1 MSLPS
6 YERFAARR
14 RAELVAGSRVVETA
28 RGPVEYVDIPAADA
42 GGGPTMLSFHGS
54 PGGYDQAG
62 LLPPVPGYRVI
73 GWSRPGFLRTPLSV
87 GVSYPEQA
95 DAAAA
100 LLDVLG
106 VDEVVAYG
114 MSAGGP
120 IAIEFARRHSARTK
134 ALILESAVSRHY
146 APEISAAARAVF
158 LSRRGTW
165 LSAAAARRWPKS
177 IVTDFLRHESSFDK
191 RTRSEIVMWI
201 LDDPDRLAILQGV
214 MGSLTPYED
223 RAAGLD
229 NDLEQMARLDDSLT
243 SGVTCPTLVV
253 HGACDGVAAP
263 AHAEHAAGTIPG
275 AKLEM
280 VPEGWHLLALSRDG
294 EIGMDAKRA
303 FVRSLER
310 RDAEHAS

>member
-6 YERFAARR
+6 YERFSARR
-14 RAELVAGSRVVETA
+14 RAELMAGSSVAETA
-28 RGPVEYVDIPAADA
+28 RGPVEYSDIPAADA

-62 LLPPVPGYRVI
+62 LLPPVPGYRII
-73 GWSRPGFLRTPLSV
+73 GWSRPGFLRTPLTV
-87 GVSYPEQA
+87 GSTYPEQA

-106 VDEVVAYG
+106 TEQVVACG
-114 MSAGGP
+114 ISAGGP
-120 IAIEFARRHSARTK
+120 IAIEFARRHPSRTS
-134 ALILESAVSRHY
+134 ALILESAVTRHY
-146 APEISAAARAVF
+146 APEISAVARAVF

-165 LSAAAARRWPKS
+165 LSAAAARRWPKP

-191 RTRSEIVMWI
+191 RTRGEVVGWI
-201 LDDPDRLAILQGV
+201 LSDPDRLAILQGV

-243 SGVTCPTLVV
+243 TGVACPTLVV
-253 HGACDGVAAP
+253 HGACDDDAVP
-263 AHAEHAAGTIPG
+263 AHAEHAAATIPG
-275 AKLEM
+275 AQLEL

-294 EIGMDAKRA
+294 GIAMDAKRS
-303 FVRSLER
+303 FVGSLDR
-310 RDAEHAS
+310 RDAGRPS